1 MSSGNGPETDGGT
14 EISSHADVAR
24 RRQLPSVLLWS
35 GLIGLS
41 ALIFSLLEL
50 AGLPAA
56 LLLGPMLSAIVF
68 SFFGQRIS
76 VPRVPFSLAQGIIG
90 CLIARSMTWPIV
102 QEVSADWMLFVAGVF
117 SVIVASIALGWLL
130 ARFQVLPGTT
140 AIWGAFPGAAT
151 VMTLMSG
158 SFGAD
163 MRLVAFMQYTRVV
176 IVTIVAA
183 TIARLW
189 TGADGGHSS
198 VEWFAEPEL
207 WPLAQTLLL
216 VAVGVVIGRKSPIP
230 AGAMIVPVLLGSA
243 LNVLGLV
250 DIELPQPLLAVSY
263 AFVGWSIGSRFDRD
277 VIRHASH
284 ALPRVLASIFALV
297 AICAGF
303 AGLLV
308 WFADIDPLSAYLATS
323 PGGAD
328 AVAIISASTNVD
340 VAFVMAM
347 QITRFFFVMALGP
360 MLARFVAKRSHL

>member
-1 MSSGNGPETDGGT
+1 MTRHWP
-14 EISSHADVAR
+14 
-24 RRQLPSVLLWS
+24 PVLFWT
-35 GLIGLS
+35 
-41 ALIFSLLEL
+41 ALIVASGAVTLALEV

-68 SFFGQRIS
+68 SFFGFRIA
-76 VPRVPFSLAQGIIG
+76 VPKLPFNLAQGVVG
-90 CLIARSMTWPIV
+90 CLIARSISWPIL
-102 QEVSADWMLFVAGVF
+102 QEISSDWMLFVAGVL
-117 SVIVASIALGWLL
+117 SVVIASILLGWLL

-189 TGADGGHSS
+189 TGGGGSAAA
-198 VEWFAEPEL
+198 VEWFAEPRL
-207 WPLAQTLLL
+207 WPLAQTLLMVIAG
-216 VAVGVVIGRKSPIP
+216 VAIGRRSPIP
-230 AGAMIVPVLLGSA
+230 AGAMIVPVILGSA
-243 LNVLGLV
+243 LNVAGLI
-250 DIELPQPLLAVSY
+250 DIELPQILLALCY
-263 AFVGWSIGSRFDRD
+263 ALVGWGIGSRFDRE
-277 VIRHASH
+277 VIRHASK

-297 AICAGF
+297 AICAFF
-303 AGLLV
+303 AALLV
-308 WFADIDPLSAYLATS
+308 WFAGIDPLSAYLATS

-340 VAFVMAM
+340 IAFVMAM
-347 QITRFFFVMALGP
+347 QIARFFFVMALGP
-360 MLARFVAKRSHL
+360 MLARFVAGRSRL